1 MANAESL
8 FTAMD
13 PFPRLD
19 AGTQKLA
26 LQGKMKPSSQ
36 LAHPNETRVALLK
49 CLAHYHDQRNISKV
63 MTNPLGAA
71 MHLAILRSD
80 VLHPEQVPADI
91 NGDDIRALARLGHA
105 HLSGDSQSAS
115 TPSVMNEKEIEFA
128 RKTREYFIPNYL
140 HASG

>member
-1 MANAESL
+1 MLS
-8 FTAMD
+8 
-13 PFPRLD
+13 PFLQLWIW
-19 AGTQKLA
+19 TQVLKNFNKIA
-26 LQGKMKPSSQ
+26 LQGKVKPSSQ
-36 LAHPNETRVALLK
+36 FAHPNETHVALLRWP
-49 CLAHYHDQRNISKV
+49 AHYDNQRNISKV
-63 MTNPLGAA
+63 MTNLLGAA

-80 VLHPEQVPADI
+80 ALHPEQVPADI
-91 NGDDIRALARLGHA
+91 NGDDILALARLGHA